1 MTANAKRAGMKIL
14 SCAIALLGS
23 LACAVSSA
31 AAQYPDRPIRIVVPY
46 PPGGGTDILA
56 RLVSKYLNESWKQP
70 VIVDNRSGGNALIG
84 LDIVAR
90 AAPNGQTLLAVAAGP
105 LDDHNLKY
113 FTSVAMFAAPPYLF
127 VVHPGV
133 KAASIKELIALA
145 KSQPGKMNYGSTGG
159 GAASHLSTELFKAMA
174 GVDIMHVPYKG
185 IGPALTE
192 LLGGQVQMMIGPSPS
207 LIPHAKSGK
216 LRAIGIT
223 SGKRSA
229 IVPEVPTVAES
240 GLPGYEAYGW
250 FGLVAPARTSG
261 AIVGKLNAEIVRI
274 LHLAEMKA
282 RLADLAAEPVA
293 YQPREFEAFIR
304 QDNAKW
310 DKLIRERA
318 IEIDR
323 PRLNI

>member
-1 MTANAKRAGMKIL
+1 MMTNARKAGLKTMP
-14 SCAIALLGS
+14 CAIALLAS
-23 LACAVSSA
+23 LTCAVSPA

-56 RLVSKYLNESWKQP
+56 RFVSKYLNESWKQP

-90 AAPNGQTLLAVAAGP
+90 ATPNGQTLLAVAAGP

-113 FTSVAMFAAPPYLF
+113 FTPVAMFAAPPYLF

-174 GVDIMHVPYKG
+174 GVDILHVPYKG

-250 FGLVAPARTSG
+250 FGLVAPARTPA
-261 AIVGKLNAEIVRI
+261 AIVAKLNAEIVRI
-274 LHLAEMKA
+274 LYLPEMKVRLAE
-282 RLADLAAEPVA
+282 LAAEPVA
-293 YQPREFEAFIR
+293 YKPREFDAFIR
-304 QDNAKW
+304 EDNAKW

-318 IEIDR
+318 IEIER
-323 PRLNI
+323 PRLNL